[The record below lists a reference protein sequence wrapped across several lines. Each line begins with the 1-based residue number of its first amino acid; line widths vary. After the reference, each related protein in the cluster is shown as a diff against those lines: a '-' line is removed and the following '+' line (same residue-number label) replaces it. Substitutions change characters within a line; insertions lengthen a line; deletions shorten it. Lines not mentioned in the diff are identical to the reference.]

1 MSVMKTGKI
10 LTVKNPVIDSDF
22 PDPDIIRVGNT
33 YYMASTTMHFMPGC
47 VILRS
52 YDLVKWEILSHAY
65 KRLDNTPRYYMEGNQ
80 NIYGQGM
87 WAPTFRYHK
96 GKYYI
101 VFTSNDT
108 HKSHL
113 LTSSDPNGP
122 WNHQTIEGWYHD
134 SGLFFDDDDR
144 VYIVHG
150 QKTLYLT
157 QLKADLSGPE
167 ENGLN
172 RIVAQDKE
180 NADLGYEGSHM
191 YKKDGNYYIFT
202 CHMEKGKKKTE
213 DCFVSDSLT
222 GAFKGKCII
231 DDDMGYHG
239 LGVAQGGMVDTP
251 DGDWYAFMF
260 QDRGALGRA
269 PVLMPMHFEDGF
281 PIIGENGKV
290 PEVVTVLDTGYQY
303 AAINGSDDFFYKPDE
318 NGQITL
324 KNFWEFNHQQM
335 DDFWSVTENPGHL
348 RLHSAKLSPT
358 LFQAYNT
365 LTQRTVGPKC
375 AAEVTLRFA
384 HMKNGDVAG
393 ISTFIGN
400 YGFTGVKKENDQ
412 FYLIMMGRPA
422 KDTTVFGQFEY
433 ENPGLE
439 YARVPIYGESICL
452 RAEAD
457 FTDKRDLSS
466 FYYKEGYNWQKLGID
481 QPMYFKMDL
490 FTGCRFGLFYYS
502 TEQTGGYVDF
512 SKFQFIW
519 PEYVY

>member
-1 MSVMKTGKI
+1 MKTGKI
-10 LTVKNPVIDSDF
+10 LVAKNPIIDSDF

-180 NADLGYEGSHM
+180 NADLAM
-191 YKKDGNYYIFT
+191 KALI
-202 CHMEKGKKKTE
+202 CIKKTE
-213 DCFVSDSLT
+213 T
-222 GAFKGKCII
+222 II
-231 DDDMGYHG
+231 Y
-239 LGVAQGGMVDTP
+239 LLVIWKREKRKQ
-251 DGDWYAFMF
+251 
-260 QDRGALGRA
+260 RIAL
-269 PVLMPMHFEDGF
+269 
-281 PIIGENGKV
+281 
-290 PEVVTVLDTGYQY
+290 
-303 AAINGSDDFFYKPDE
+303 
-318 NGQITL
+318 
-324 KNFWEFNHQQM
+324 
-335 DDFWSVTENPGHL
+335 
-348 RLHSAKLSPT
+348 
-358 LFQAYNT
+358 
-365 LTQRTVGPKC
+365 
-375 AAEVTLRFA
+375 
-384 HMKNGDVAG
+384 
-393 ISTFIGN
+393 
-400 YGFTGVKKENDQ
+400 
-412 FYLIMMGRPA
+412 
-422 KDTTVFGQFEY
+422 
-433 ENPGLE
+433 
-439 YARVPIYGESICL
+439 
-452 RAEAD
+452 
-457 FTDKRDLSS
+457 
-466 FYYKEGYNWQKLGID
+466 
-481 QPMYFKMDL
+481 
-490 FTGCRFGLFYYS
+490 CR
-502 TEQTGGYVDF
+502 
-512 SKFQFIW
+512 I
-519 PEYVY
+519 P

>member
-1 MSVMKTGKI
+1 MKTGKI

-281 PIIGENGKV
+281 PIIGGNGKV

-324 KNFWEFNHQQM
+324 KNF
-335 DDFWSVTENPGHL
+335 L
-348 RLHSAKLSPT
+348 
-358 LFQAYNT
+358 
-365 LTQRTVGPKC
+365 
-375 AAEVTLRFA
+375 
-384 HMKNGDVAG
+384 
-393 ISTFIGN
+393 
-400 YGFTGVKKENDQ
+400 
-412 FYLIMMGRPA
+412 
-422 KDTTVFGQFEY
+422 
-433 ENPGLE
+433 
-439 YARVPIYGESICL
+439 
-452 RAEAD
+452 
-457 FTDKRDLSS
+457 
-466 FYYKEGYNWQKLGID
+466 
-481 QPMYFKMDL
+481 
-490 FTGCRFGLFYYS
+490 
-502 TEQTGGYVDF
+502 
-512 SKFQFIW
+512 
-519 PEYVY
+519 

>member
-1 MSVMKTGKI
+1 MKTGKI

-33 YYMASTTMHFMPGC
+33 YYMASTTMYFMPGC

-52 YDLVKWEILSHAY
+52 YDLVKWEIFSHAY

-80 NIYGQGM
+80 NIYGEGM

-269 PVLMPMHFEDGF
+269 PVLMPMHFEDDF
-281 PIIGENGKV
+281 PVIGESGKV
-290 PEVVTVLDTGYQY
+290 PEVLTVLDTGYQY
-303 AAINGSDDFFYKPDE
+303 AAINGSDDFSYKPDE

-400 YGFTGVKKENDQ
+400 YGFIGVKKEKDQ
-412 FYLIMMGRPA
+412 YYLIMMGRPA
-422 KDTTVFGQFEY
+422 KDTSVFGQFEY
-433 ENPGLE
+433 ENPGIE
-439 YARVPIYGESICL
+439 YQRVPIIDTSVCL

-457 FTDKRDLSS
+457 FTDKKDLAS
-466 FYYKEGYNWQKLGID
+466 FFYKNREGWQKLGID

-502 TEQTGGYVDF
+502 TKQTGGFVDF
-512 SKFQFIW
+512 SKFQFFE
-519 PEYVY
+519 PKEEG

>member
-1 MSVMKTGKI
+1 MVSVMKTGKI

-33 YYMASTTMHFMPGC
+33 YYMASTTMYFMPGC

-172 RIVAQDKE
+172 RIVAQ
-180 NADLGYEGSHM
+180 
-191 YKKDGNYYIFT
+191 
-202 CHMEKGKKKTE
+202 
-213 DCFVSDSLT
+213 
-222 GAFKGKCII
+222 
-231 DDDMGYHG
+231 
-239 LGVAQGGMVDTP
+239 GGMVDTP

-303 AAINGSDDFFYKPDE
+303 AAINGSDDFSYKPDE

-400 YGFTGVKKENDQ
+400 YGFIGVKKENDQ

-422 KDTTVFGQFEY
+422 KDTSVFGQFEY
-433 ENPGLE
+433 ENPGIE

-466 FYYKEGYNWQKLGID
+466 FYYKEGDNWQKLGID

-519 PEYVY
+519 QEYVY

>member
-1 MSVMKTGKI
+1 MKTGKI
-10 LTVKNPVIDSDF
+10 LVAKNPIIDSDF

-180 NADLGYEGSHM
+180 
-191 YKKDGNYYIFT
+191 
-202 CHMEKGKKKTE
+202 
-213 DCFVSDSLT
+213 
-222 GAFKGKCII
+222 
-231 DDDMGYHG
+231 
-239 LGVAQGGMVDTP
+239 
-251 DGDWYAFMF
+251 W
-260 QDRGALGRA
+260 
-269 PVLMPMHFEDGF
+269 
-281 PIIGENGKV
+281 
-290 PEVVTVLDTGYQY
+290 
-303 AAINGSDDFFYKPDE
+303 
-318 NGQITL
+318 
-324 KNFWEFNHQQM
+324 
-335 DDFWSVTENPGHL
+335 
-348 RLHSAKLSPT
+348 
-358 LFQAYNT
+358 
-365 LTQRTVGPKC
+365 
-375 AAEVTLRFA
+375 
-384 HMKNGDVAG
+384 
-393 ISTFIGN
+393 
-400 YGFTGVKKENDQ
+400 
-412 FYLIMMGRPA
+412 
-422 KDTTVFGQFEY
+422 
-433 ENPGLE
+433 
-439 YARVPIYGESICL
+439 
-452 RAEAD
+452 
-457 FTDKRDLSS
+457 
-466 FYYKEGYNWQKLGID
+466 
-481 QPMYFKMDL
+481 
-490 FTGCRFGLFYYS
+490 
-502 TEQTGGYVDF
+502 
-512 SKFQFIW
+512 
-519 PEYVY
+519 

>member
-1 MSVMKTGKI
+1 MKTGKI

-80 NIYGQGM
+80 NIYGEGM

-318 NGQITL
+318 NGQIKL

-412 FYLIMMGRPA
+412 FYLIMMGRSA
-422 KDTTVFGQFEY
+422 KDTSVFGQFEY
-433 ENPGLE
+433 ENPGIE
-439 YARVPIYGESICL
+439 YQRVPISDTSVCL

-457 FTDKRDLSS
+457 FTDKKDLAS
-466 FYYKEGYNWQKLGID
+466 FFYKNREGWQKLGID

-502 TEQTGGYVDF
+502 TKQTGGFVDF
-512 SKFQFIW
+512 SKFQFFE
-519 PEYVY
+519 PKEEG